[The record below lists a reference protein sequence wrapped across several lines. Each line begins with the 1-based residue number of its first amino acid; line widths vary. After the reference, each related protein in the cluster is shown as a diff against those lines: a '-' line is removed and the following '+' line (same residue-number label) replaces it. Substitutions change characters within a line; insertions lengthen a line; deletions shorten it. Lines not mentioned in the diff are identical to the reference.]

1 MLSVVRRLWTGEV
14 PLVRA
19 FWDYGII
26 GGTALNALTTV
37 SAMALLASEGLEAA
51 ALALFAL
58 PIPYNLLVVVAVW
71 RSAKAYGGRPIWA
84 NTARIAIVLW
94 ALAASTL

>member
-1 MLSVVRRLWTGEV
+1 MLGPLRRLVAGEA
-14 PLVRA
+14 PLARA

-37 SAMALLASEGLEAA
+37 AAMALLAAEDLEAA
-51 ALALFAL
+51 ALVLFAL

-71 RSAKAYGGRPIWA
+71 RSASAYAGRAVWA
-84 NTARIAIVLW
+84 DLARLAIVLW
-94 ALAASTL
+94 ALTASAL